1 MQDEQEFKKN
11 LERFLKLLNRRPA
24 GVAKQENYEYIPI
37 DVVETRL
44 DQLFFGLWQ
53 TTNFHWNVISNELV
67 GSIDLQVYHPIAKIW
82 ITKTGVAGKVIM
94 QDKDASILDA
104 GAKKKN
110 ALELN
115 FPTLKSDCIKN
126 ACKSLGGAFGRKLNR
141 KSDKIEEYQPLILS
155 LDRIIA
161 ETKNRLLSATT
172 LEEVA
177 VIRNTREV
185 VENVEAMHLVVE
197 HEAKLRGAK

>member
-11 LERFLKLLNRRPA
+11 LERFLKLLHRRPA
-24 GVAKQENYEYIPI
+24 GVARQENFDYIPI

-53 TTNFHWNVISNELV
+53 TTNFHWSVVSNELI
-67 GSIDLQVYHPIAKIW
+67 GSIDLQVYHPIAQIW
-82 ITKTGVAGKVIM
+82 LTKTGAAGKVIM

-115 FPTLKSDCIKN
+115 FPTLKADCIKN
-126 ACKSLGGAFGRKLNR
+126 ACKSLGSAFGRKLNR
-141 KSDKIEEYQPLILS
+141 KTDRVEEYTPIILT

-161 ETKNRLLSATT
+161 DTKNRLISAKT

-177 VIRNTREV
+177 VIRNTKEV
-185 VENVEAMHLVVE
+185 VENVEVMRLIIE
-197 HEAKLRGAK
+197 HEAKIRGEV